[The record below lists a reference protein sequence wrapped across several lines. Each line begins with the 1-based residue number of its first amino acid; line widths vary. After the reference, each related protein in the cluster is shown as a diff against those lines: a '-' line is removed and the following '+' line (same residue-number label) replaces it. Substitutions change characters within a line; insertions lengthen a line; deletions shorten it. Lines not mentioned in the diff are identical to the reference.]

1 MHLTYD
7 YTALKNRA
15 LLCMVSEYLA
25 RAAGVSTRRMK
36 EPLAGKEE
44 WTLSEM
50 EAAATALGLTGGEIT
65 ECFFQPGRGGKV
77 NGI

>member
-7 YTALKNRA
+7 YTALKNMA

-36 EPLAGKEE
+36 ELLAGEAE

-50 EAAATALGLTGGEIT
+50 EAAATALDLTGGEIT
-65 ECFFQPGRGGKV
+65 ECFFRQEEGER
-77 NGI
+77 

>member
-1 MHLTYD
+1 MRLTYD
-7 YTALKNRA
+7 YTALKNKA

-25 RAAGVSTRRMK
+25 RAAGVSSRRMK
-36 EPLAGKEE
+36 ELLDGKEE

-50 EAAATALGLTGGEIT
+50 DSAATALGLTGSDIT
-65 ECFFQPGRGGKV
+65 ECSFQPGGGGKV

>member
-15 LLCMVSEYLA
+15 LLCMVSEYLD

-36 EPLAGKEE
+36 ELLAGEAE

-50 EAAATALGLTGGEIT
+50 EAAATALDLTGGEIT
-65 ECFFQPGRGGKV
+65 ECFFRQEEGER
-77 NGI
+77 